1 MKHLLSIGMMMMM
14 MTIDD
19 DNQFLTIFAVKFSIF
34 VNCYN
39 VNKTYQPE
47 LAFVEYF
54 YDQN

>member
-1 MKHLLSIGMMMMM
+1 MMM